1 MVERM
6 CLDDKVRLVFDVGPM
21 PRPDTSHDVRWVRS
35 HAGHG
40 GSEAHVLSFIQQQ
53 PSWRVTQ
60 AGRGGL
66 ITVSIRLNLLHMYI
80 ASEMNDYTAAKQR
93 LVQHE
98 QGHVP
103 AWERAMTSSLQ
114 NMATELQSRIRTR
127 TVTPQQVTAIARS
140 FVREWSVLCEQAAD
154 RWDGEDYP
162 RLHAE
167 LARLGV
173 PTFD

>member
-103 AWERAMTSSLQ
+103 AWERAMRAGGGPVGRGGLS
-114 NMATELQSRIRTR
+114 
-127 TVTPQQVTAIARS
+127 TVARGIGAPGS
-140 FVREWSVLCEQAAD
+140 PDV
-154 RWDGEDYP
+154 
-162 RLHAE
+162 
-167 LARLGV
+167 RLGNFYGLGQIRRSGT
-173 PTFD
+173 PY

>member
-1 MVERM
+1 
-6 CLDDKVRLVFDVGPM
+6 
-21 PRPDTSHDVRWVRS
+21 VRWIRS

-40 GSEAHVLSFIQQQ
+40 AAEELVLSFIQER
-53 PSWRVTQ
+53 PAWRVTQ

-66 ITVSIRLNLLHMYI
+66 ITVSIRLNLEHMYI
-80 ASEMNDYTAAKQR
+80 AREMTEYTTAMQR

-103 AWERAMTSSLQ
+103 AWERAMTANLADIAS
-114 NMATELQSRIRTR
+114 ELGSRIRTPA
-127 TVTPQQVTAIARS
+127 TVTPQQVVAVVQTFIRQ
-140 FVREWSVLCEQAAD
+140 WDTLCEQAAD
-154 RWDGEDYP
+154 RWDAQDYP

-167 LARLGV
+167 LARLQV